1 MDDLIN
7 NIQMFFHPL
16 LEIDRNHVDSKS
28 ILNREKIRVLTYN
41 IFLRPP
47 PVKNND
53 NDWKDERMVD
63 FIKHLENYDII
74 CLQEMFGSLTS
85 RREALIKYASRSGLF
100 FHVDV
105 PSPSFF
111 SKNII
116 DGGLLILS
124 RFPIVESEFRPFKY
138 TVLSCSVVEKGILYS
153 KIKIKDS
160 HIAIFNV
167 HLQATY
173 FDVSKEQWD
182 LCTKTRLS
190 HVQEISEFVLDC
202 IINRKLTNEDR
213 ILLMGDFN
221 IDAHGLKHK
230 VNKIDDKGN
239 VNKFE
244 FELLDEYSFLIQK
257 FNENFYA
264 LDLIKNKF
272 SSHPFTYGIT
282 HYTHSNTEL
291 NCLHNFET
299 KNNENEKN
307 SNDGKY
313 KEELSNLS
321 LEENKFSNSARTSSN
336 SFRSESSSGKKY
348 DMVLTDKSDIGSMQ
362 SLDYIFEIFISQN
375 DFLKK
380 EKNNI
385 LNVNYDSV
393 QVEEFLVENKPYQQL
408 SDHFGVSFE
417 MSYRK

>member
-1 MDDLIN
+1 MN

-16 LEIDRNHVDSKS
+16 MEIDHNHIDSQS
-28 ILNREKIRVLTYN
+28 ILKRENIRVLTYN

-47 PVKNND
+47 PVKNNE
-53 NDWKDERMVD
+53 NDWKDERMID
-63 FIKHLENYDII
+63 FIKQMENFDII

-85 RREALIKYASRSGLF
+85 RREALIKYANRSGLF

-138 TVLSCSVVEKGILYS
+138 TVLSCSVVEKGILYA
-153 KIKIKDS
+153 KIKVKDS

-173 FDVSKEQWD
+173 FDVSMEQWN

-190 HVQEISEFVLDC
+190 HVQEISEFIYHC
-202 IINRKLTNEDR
+202 IIDRKLTKEDR

-230 VNKIDDKGN
+230 INKIDEKG
-239 VNKFE
+239 NKFE
-244 FELLDEYSFLIQK
+244 FELLDEYGFLIQTL
-257 FNENFYA
+257 NENFFA

-272 SSHPFTYGIT
+272 NTHPFTYGIT
-282 HYTHSNTEL
+282 HYTHSNIEL
-291 NCLHNFET
+291 NCLDSFET
-299 KNNENEKN
+299 TKKENLKNFSE
-307 SNDGKY
+307 DLY
-313 KEELSNLS
+313 Y
-321 LEENKFSNSARTSSN
+321 ENKEDLPS
-336 SFRSESSSGKKY
+336 
-348 DMVLTDKSDIGSMQ
+348 
-362 SLDYIFEIFISQN
+362 
-375 DFLKK
+375 
-380 EKNNI
+380 
-385 LNVNYDSV
+385 
-393 QVEEFLVENKPYQQL
+393 
-408 SDHFGVSFE
+408 
-417 MSYRK
+417 